1 MPKKSAAKKKGRQKR
16 LPGMSDAKLEALH
29 NAALD
34 YADIRD
40 QRQALTTDEVKLKKK
55 LLDLLHKYKK
65 THYEYQG
72 VTIDLVVEK
81 EKVKVKVVKPDD
93 EPEDVTETAPAQ
105 EPDESELEDVGPEE
119 EFDPEEA
126 EEELAEV
133 EG

>member
-93 EPEDVTETAPAQ
+93 EPEEVSEPSGETS
-105 EPDESELEDVGPEE
+105 DEVE
-119 EFDPEEA
+119 EFDPEEV
-126 EEELAEV
+126 EEVDEVPDLETV